1 MKFRSRTHLFAAP
14 LIAILALAGC
24 DDSTGPDD
32 TINIVRL
39 TVGTQTAYFD
49 ANGLRAC
56 CDGAGNPTLPTRIT
70 IPASGSAANQLTY
83 ATFARGNG
91 TDIRLDPGTYEI
103 RLVPGATSITWT
115 PLPYPSGTNLPF
127 SGNLRRT
134 SAGVTPVQL
143 SVVETSS
150 GNTVFGPHTFQI
162 CTTAAGGGNTTDC
175 AS

>member
-1 MKFRSRTHLFAAP
+1 MKFRSSIHLFAAP
-14 LIAILALAGC
+14 LIAILAFAGC

-39 TVGTQTAYFD
+39 TVGTQTAHFD
-49 ANGLRAC
+49 TDGLRDC
-56 CDGAGNPTLPTRIT
+56 CDGAGNPTLNIRIT
-70 IPASGSAANQLTY
+70 IPASGSSANQLTY
-83 ATFARGNG
+83 ATFHRDNG
-91 TDIRLDPGTYEI
+91 TDIRLDPGAYEI
-103 RLVPGATSITWT
+103 RLVPGETRITWT

-143 SVVETSS
+143 SVVEKSS

-162 CTTAAGGGNTTDC
+162 CTTAASANTTDC
-175 AS
+175 AT